1 MQRHVDIDGETK
13 KKATAELF
21 RRHAPAMLTFLRQ
34 HMSSREDA
42 EDLLL
47 EVFAAVLEQKQLNV
61 IRMTETEQRL
71 WLWRV
76 VRNKMIDVYR
86 KNVRRSST
94 TLEHVADEL
103 FVEKEQTPEYVA
115 LRTEEYARLHA
126 ALQQLSPLQREILTL
141 RFVKNMRSA
150 EVASVLG
157 KSDGAVRMILS
168 RTLNFLRTL
177 YSDKNKDKED
187 R

>member
-1 MQRHVDIDGETK
+1 MQRHVDTGGETRK
-13 KKATAELF
+13 QTTAALF
-21 RRHAPAMLTFLRQ
+21 RHHAPAILAFLRQ
-34 HMSSREDA
+34 HMPSREDA

-47 EVFAAVLEQKQLNV
+47 EVFAAVLEQDRFNE
-61 IRMTETEQRL
+61 MAETEQRL

-86 KNVRRSST
+86 RNTRRPST
-94 TLEHVADEL
+94 TLELVADEL
-103 FVEKEQTPEYVA
+103 FVEDEHTPEYVA
-115 LRTEEYARLHA
+115 LRSEEYARLHS
-126 ALQQLSPLQREILTL
+126 ALQQLSPLQREILEL

-168 RTLNFLRTL
+168 RTLNLLRTL
-177 YSDKNKDKED
+177 YKED